1 LVDVHRGIEQTT
13 VVFVN
18 DTVPA
23 MIVPLQLVWFFSHR
37 AFVARGFRS
46 RTLRVGQHEAHLY
59 ERAGSG
65 AAPPVMLV
73 HGMGGN
79 AAGFLR
85 ILSRLSK
92 ASRRVILLELP
103 GHGRAPQGSK
113 PATIAECAEV
123 LRAAMLDAGEPVVL
137 VGSSLGGALSLSAA
151 AHEPA
156 LVKAVVG
163 LNPAGAPLA
172 GEARLS
178 VMHAFRGGTVKAAM
192 QMTRRLFARP
202 PRGTWLVSRGLAKH
216 WASAPV
222 QQFVAEMQTDVKGIS
237 PATLKSIRAP
247 VLILWGDADALLP
260 SSFPDYFAEHLGASK
275 VERLPGVGHLP
286 MQEAGREVS
295 ARLVRFLRELPA

>member
-1 LVDVHRGIEQTT
+1 
-13 VVFVN
+13 
-18 DTVPA
+18 
-23 MIVPLQLVWFFSHR
+23 MIVPLSLVWFFSHR
-37 AFVARGFRS
+37 AFVAKGFRS
-46 RTLRVGQHEAHLY
+46 RSLRVGEHEAHLY

-65 AAPPVMLV
+65 SAPPVMLV

-85 ILSRLSK
+85 ILNRVLK

-103 GHGRAPQGSK
+103 GHGRAPLHSK
-113 PATIAECAEV
+113 PATIAECADV
-123 LRAAMLDAGEPVVL
+123 LRAAMLDVGEPVVL

-156 LVKAVVG
+156 LVAAVVG

-178 VMHAFRGGTVKAAM
+178 VMHAFRGGTVKAAL

-202 PRGTWLVSRGLAKH
+202 PRGAWLVSRGLAKH

-222 QQFVAEMQTDVKGIS
+222 QQFVAEMQTDVRGMA
-237 PATLKSIRAP
+237 PETLRSIRAP

-260 SSFPDYFAEHLGASK
+260 ASFPDYFAQHLKPGT
-275 VERLPGVGHLP
+275 VERIPGVGHLP
-286 MQEAGREVS
+286 MQEASRVVAE
-295 ARLVRFLRELPA
+295 RLVRFLKELPA

>member
-1 LVDVHRGIEQTT
+1 
-13 VVFVN
+13 
-18 DTVPA
+18 
-23 MIVPLQLVWFFSHR
+23 MIVPLELVWFFSHR

-46 RTLRVGQHEAHLY
+46 RTLRLGQHEAHLY

-65 AAPPVMLV
+65 TAPPVMLV

-85 ILSRLSK
+85 ILSGLLKVSK
-92 ASRRVILLELP
+92 RVLLLELP
-103 GHGRAPQGSK
+103 GHGRAVLRAGAK
-113 PATIAECAEV
+113 PATIVECAEV

-192 QMTRRLFARP
+192 QMTRRLFAKP
-202 PRGTWLVSRGLAKH
+202 PRGSWLVAGGLAKH
-216 WASAPV
+216 WASPAV
-222 QQFVAEMQTDVKGIS
+222 QQFVAEMQTDVKGMA
-237 PATLKSIRAP
+237 PATLASIRAP

-260 SSFPDYFAEHLGASK
+260 ASFPEYFAANLPAGS
-275 VERLPGVGHLP
+275 VERIPGVGHLP
-286 MQEAGREVS
+286 MQEASRAV
-295 ARLVRFLRELPA
+295 ARRLVRFLQELPA